1 MELLFLFVVL
11 SLRRKCNPISG
22 AEQFNVLKRYREG
35 SIPNRTP
42 LNLSLSLLLQPWGLF
57 VSLFHESQICEGSI
71 RYTGIQSIDSFLG
84 VGTSRMNK
92 ITELGS

>member
-1 MELLFLFVVL
+1 MALN
-11 SLRRKCNPISG
+11 SLMSL
-22 AEQFNVLKRYREG
+22 NVTVKDQY
-35 SIPNRTP
+35 PNRTP